1 MTDRQE
7 LRVESARHFRI
18 PPRALAVP
26 IRLYQDFIPVTTGS
40 VDGIPGDIAID
51 LGGRSALTLFGPFWR
66 AHRLDEM
73 HGPTFD
79 AMTGYGIGGPIKAK
93 LTRIQELKFGEV
105 SVAESRNEVVA
116 TTKRGFADPRIVGSI
131 SGAILGRFD
140 VTFDYPQALI
150 VLVPRANVV
159 EATPDRSG
167 AWFAVDAGG
176 VYVYAVAPGSPAA
189 EAGLQAKDRVV
200 EVNGTATD
208 AVGVFKLRRA
218 AADARANNLELVV
231 ERPRGRLTV
240 VMQLRDLVP
249 SRIECNCLA
258 LSFGDNF
265 AITSRLSSVRRF
277 KGTRTLQAIAMFP
290 GDLVSR
296 IKSADF
302 AGSAIRLPLLQ
313 TLSTPKRMDNAILR
327 AIGLQANR
335 A

>member
-1 MTDRQE
+1 M
-7 LRVESARHFRI
+7 
-18 PPRALAVP
+18 
-26 IRLYQDFIPVTTGS
+26 
-40 VDGIPGDIAID
+40 
-51 LGGRSALTLFGPFWR
+51 
-66 AHRLDEM
+66 
-73 HGPTFD
+73 
-79 AMTGYGIGGPIKAK
+79 
-93 LTRIQELKFGEV
+93 
-105 SVAESRNEVVA
+105 
-116 TTKRGFADPRIVGSI
+116 GSI

-249 SRIECNCLA
+249 SR
-258 LSFGDNF
+258 
-265 AITSRLSSVRRF
+265 V
-277 KGTRTLQAIAMFP
+277 
-290 GDLVSR
+290 
-296 IKSADF
+296 
-302 AGSAIRLPLLQ
+302 
-313 TLSTPKRMDNAILR
+313 
-327 AIGLQANR
+327 
-335 A
+335 